1 MFHGFSYLSV
11 CLYTTAFLLND
22 MMISFVKV
30 NVRRS
35 VKGRTEMDVS
45 VSGENGHSSSMMG
58 SLRPPII
65 RKSKL
70 VVVDLAGSERID
82 KSGESSFLNDML
94 SCYIFFSLSSCMS
107 IQMFTGLF

>member
-1 MFHGFSYLSV
+1 MKSL
-11 CLYTTAFLLND
+11 
-22 MMISFVKV
+22 VKV

-45 VSGENGHSSSMMG
+45 ISGENGHSSSMMG
-58 SLRPPII
+58 SLRPPIV

-82 KSGESSFLNDML
+82 KSGESSFLNGIHNLTFHVCVHVMV
-94 SCYIFFSLSSCMS
+94 SCNLQPYNIV
-107 IQMFTGLF
+107 T

>member
-1 MFHGFSYLSV
+1 M
-11 CLYTTAFLLND
+11 
-22 MMISFVKV
+22 KV

-45 VSGENGHSSSMMG
+45 ISGENGHSSSMMG
-58 SLRPPII
+58 SLRPPIV

-82 KSGESSFLNDML
+82 KSGESSFSMVYTCSDL
-94 SCYIFFSLSSCMS
+94 SVACPRNLLPYNVE
-107 IQMFTGLF
+107 T

>member
-1 MFHGFSYLSV
+1 MFHEFSYLFI
-11 CLYTTAFLLND
+11 CLYSTSFLVND
-22 MMISFVKV
+22 MVISFVKV

-45 VSGENGHSSSMMG
+45 ISGENGHSSSMMG
-58 SLRPPII
+58 SLRPPVI

-94 SCYIFFSLSSCMS
+94 YCYICSLLSCMS
-107 IQMFTGLF
+107 M

>member
-1 MFHGFSYLSV
+1 
-11 CLYTTAFLLND
+11 
-22 MMISFVKV
+22 VKV

-45 VSGENGHSSSMMG
+45 ISGENGLSSSLVG
-58 SLRPPII
+58 SLRPPIV

-82 KSGESSFLNDML
+82 KSGESSFLIGIHVTHVLICQLYVHVMV
-94 SCYIFFSLSSCMS
+94 SCSLQPYNMA
-107 IQMFTGLF
+107 T